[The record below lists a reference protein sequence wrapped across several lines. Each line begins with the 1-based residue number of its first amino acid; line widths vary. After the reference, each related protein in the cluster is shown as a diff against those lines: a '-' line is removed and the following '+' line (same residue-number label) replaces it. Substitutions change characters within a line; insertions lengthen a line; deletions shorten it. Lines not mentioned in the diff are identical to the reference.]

1 MFFENFWVKV
11 FGAGIFLIFLFTPSA
26 DHITALGILLSLISC
41 IILFRGSLKN
51 YLRTPFE
58 FPVIMLLL
66 TGLIS
71 ISVALNRNASLN
83 ALLCA
88 IIAIIMFYLI
98 VIYMRFKPE
107 HCKIILSLVIIS
119 FSIIIIAGLLQFIFN
134 KYSTW
139 MDVTLPNGTVEHRG
153 RLNSFFIF
161 PNSFSASIVLVL
173 PVIFAVIFLKKLD
186 LFYKI
191 LMVLLFAM
199 GVFCL
204 ISTYSRA
211 GWIGFA
217 VAAFVII
224 YLLGQKKRFIFITL
238 IIFILISVSLLLC
251 IHKETLKSYV
261 FHNYSDKS
269 RQFIFVKS
277 LKMLREHPLTGI
289 GIGNFHYVYPL
300 YILPGEE
307 TLPEEVS
314 RPWHAHNLFLNM
326 AVEMGLPGLIA
337 FLWFI
342 LSIFMQ
348 IRISIAEDMEYKE
361 ILYGIIAGL
370 TGFLIFNQIDF
381 VMGDVKSGI
390 YFFIILAFGA
400 GLSMK
405 RNDVSSVE

>member
-1 MFFENFWVKV
+1 M
-11 FGAGIFLIFLFTPSA
+11 
-26 DHITALGILLSLISC
+26 LSL
-41 IILFRGSLKN
+41 L
-51 YLRTPFE
+51 
-58 FPVIMLLL
+58 
-66 TGLIS
+66 
-71 ISVALNRNASLN
+71 
-83 ALLCA
+83 
-88 IIAIIMFYLI
+88 
-98 VIYMRFKPE
+98 
-107 HCKIILSLVIIS
+107 IIS

-139 MDVTLPNGTVEHRG
+139 MDVTLQNGTVEHRG
-153 RLNSFFIF
+153 RLTSLFIF
-161 PNSFSASIVLVL
+161 PNSFSAFIVLTL
-173 PVIFAVIFLKKLD
+173 PVIFGAIFLKKFN

-191 LMVLLFAM
+191 LFFIIF
-199 GVFCL
+199 GSGIFCL

-217 VAAFVII
+217 VTAVLMV
-224 YLLGQKKRFIFITL
+224 YMLGRKKRFIIISLFVLAVIIT
-238 IIFILISVSLLLC
+238 SLLLFS
-251 IHKETLKSYV
+251 HKETLNSYI

-269 RQFIFVKS
+269 RQFILVKS
-277 LKMLREHPLTGI
+277 LRILSEHPFTGI

-307 TLPEEVS
+307 NLPEEVS

-326 AVEMGLPGLIA
+326 AVEMGIPGLIA

-342 LSIFMQ
+342 LSIFRH
-348 IRISIAEDMEYKE
+348 IYRSIEIEYKE

-381 VMGDVKSGI
+381 VMGDIKSGL

-405 RNDVSSVE
+405 RNEHNSVE

>member
-1 MFFENFWVKV
+1 MF
-11 FGAGIFLIFLFTPSA
+11 GTGIFMMFLFTPSA
-26 DHITALGILLSLISC
+26 DHLTALGLLLSLISF
-41 IILFRGSLKN
+41 IILFRGSFKN
-51 YLRTPFE
+51 CVRTPFG
-58 FPVIMLLL
+58 FPVIILIL

-71 ISVALNRNASLN
+71 ISVALNRNASLI

-88 IIAIIMFYLI
+88 VIAIIMFYLI

-107 HCKIILSLVIIS
+107 HCKIIISLVIIS

-173 PVIFAVIFLKKLD
+173 PLIFSAIFLKKLN

-191 LMVLLFAM
+191 ILFMLFAM
-199 GVFCL
+199 GIFCL

-217 VAAFVII
+217 VAAVVII
-224 YLLGQKKRFIFITL
+224 YLLGQKKRFIL
-238 IIFILISVSLLLC
+238 IPLIVFILISLSLLLC

-277 LKMLREHPLTGI
+277 LKMLKEHPLTGI

-300 YILPGEE
+300 YMLPGEE

-348 IRISIAEDMEYKE
+348 IRMSITEDMEYKE

>member
-1 MFFENFWVKV
+1 MFLENFWVKV
-11 FGAGIFLIFLFTPSA
+11 FGTGIFMMFLFTPSA
-26 DHITALGILLSLISC
+26 DHLTALGLLLSLISFL
-41 IILFRGSLKN
+41 ILFRRSLKN
-51 YLRTPFE
+51 DVRTPFGL
-58 FPVIMLLL
+58 PVIILLL
-66 TGLIS
+66 AGLIS
-71 ISVALNRNASLN
+71 ISASINRNASLN
-83 ALLCA
+83 ALLCV

-139 MDVTLPNGTVEHRG
+139 MDVTLSNGTVEHRG

-173 PVIFAVIFLKKLD
+173 PLIFSAIFLKNLN

-191 LMVLLFAM
+191 LLFILFAT
-199 GVFCL
+199 GIFCL

-217 VAAFVII
+217 VAAVVII
-224 YLLGQKKRFIFITL
+224 YLLGQKKRFIL
-238 IIFILISVSLLLC
+238 IPLIVFILISVSLLLC

-277 LKMLREHPLTGI
+277 LKMLKEHPLTGI

-300 YILPGEE
+300 YMLPGEE
-307 TLPEEVS
+307 TLPEDVS

-342 LSIFMQ
+342 LSVFRQ
-348 IRISIAEDMEYKE
+348 ICLSIAGDMDYKE

>member
-1 MFFENFWVKV
+1 VFAENFWIKL
-11 FGAGIFLIFLFTPSA
+11 FGAGIYLMFLFTPSA
-26 DHITALGILLSLISC
+26 DHLTALGLLLSLIGFT
-41 IILFRGSLKN
+41 LLLRGALKN

-58 FPVIMLLL
+58 YPVIILFL
-66 TGLIS
+66 TGMIS
-71 ISVALNRNASLN
+71 ISVALNREASLN
-83 ALLCA
+83 ALLCVILA
-88 IIAIIMFYLI
+88 ILMFYMI
-98 VIYMRFKPE
+98 IIYMRFKPE
-107 HCKIILSLVIIS
+107 HRGIILSLLIIS

-139 MDVTLPNGTVEHRG
+139 MDVTLENGTVEHRG
-153 RLNSFFIF
+153 RLNSLFIF

-173 PVIFAVIFLKKLD
+173 PVIFGAIFLKKFN

-191 LMVLLFAM
+191 LFSILFGS

-217 VAAFVII
+217 AAAILMG
-224 YLLGQKKRFIFITL
+224 YLFGQKKRFILIPLIVLTL
-238 IIFILISVSLLLC
+238 TGLSLMLFL
-251 IHKETLKSYV
+251 HKETLKSYV

-277 LKMLREHPLTGI
+277 LKILSEHPLTGI
-289 GIGNFHYVYPL
+289 GIGNFHDVYPL

-326 AVEMGLPGLIA
+326 AVEMGIPGLIA
-337 FLWFI
+337 FLWF
-342 LSIFMQ
+342 LLNIFRQ
-348 IRISIAEDMEYKE
+348 ICMSVPGNMEYKE
-361 ILYGIIAGL
+361 ILYGLIAGL

-381 VMGDVKSGI
+381 VMGDVKSGL
-390 YFFIILAFGA
+390 YFFIILAFSA

-405 RNDVSSVE
+405 RNEDSSVE

>member
-1 MFFENFWVKV
+1 MFSENFWVKL
-11 FGAGIFLIFLFTPSA
+11 FGAGIFMIFLFTPSA
-26 DHITALGILLSLISC
+26 DHITAFGLLFSLISF
-41 IILFRGSLKN
+41 IILIGSLKN

-58 FPVIMLLL
+58 FPVILLLL

-71 ISVALNRNASLN
+71 ISVARNRYVSLN
-83 ALLCA
+83 ALLCT

-107 HCKIILSLVIIS
+107 HRGIILSLVITS

-134 KYSTW
+134 RYSTW
-139 MDVTLPNGTVEHRG
+139 MDVTLSNGTVEHRG

-173 PVIFAVIFLKKLD
+173 PVIFGAMFLKKLN

-191 LMVLLFAM
+191 LLLILSGS

-217 VAAFVII
+217 VAAVVIV
-224 YLLGQKKRFIFITL
+224 YLLGQKKRFIFIPL
-238 IIFILISVSLLLC
+238 IVLTLISVSLLLFL
-251 IHKETLKSYV
+251 HKETLKSYV
-261 FHNYSDKS
+261 FHNYSDKG

-289 GIGNFHYVYPL
+289 GIGNFHDVYPL
-300 YILPGEE
+300 YMLPGEE
-307 TLPEEVS
+307 ALPEDVS

-326 AVEMGLPGLIA
+326 AVEMGLPGLMA
-337 FLWFI
+337 FLWF
-342 LSIFMQ
+342 LFNIFRQ
-348 IRISIAEDMEYKE
+348 IRISVSGDMEYKE
-361 ILYGIIAGL
+361 ILYGIMAGL

-390 YFFIILAFGA
+390 YFFVILAFGS

-405 RNDVSSVE
+405 RNEVISVE